1 MAEKSLFKQLL
12 EASTVGLNLVISTV
26 IGGLIGYGLDSAME
40 KWFGVHTKPW
50 LLFIFTIFGIVSGFR
65 DLLKMATRKDNESNR
80 KKDV

>member
-50 LLFIFTIFGIVSGFR
+50 LLFIFAIFGIISGFR
-65 DLLKMATRKDNESNR
+65 DLLKMATRKDNESNS